1 MKKFQKRNII
11 IAFFM
16 FALMSV
22 MVLQKTNA
30 ESSKSDAKSV
40 AWYTAN
46 IKKAEAKNKE
56 CRADSNNIELQATP
70 DCINALQALELSFG
84 VKR

>member
-1 MKKFQKRNII
+1 MNKIQKRNII

-22 MVLQKTNA
+22 MIFQKTNA
-30 ESSKSDAKSV
+30 ESSKSDAKSM

-46 IKKAEAKNKE
+46 IKMAEAKNKE
-56 CRADSNNIELQATP
+56 CRADSNNAELQATP
-70 DCINALQALELSFG
+70 DCVNSLQALELRFG